1 LLRPLQIPYHLPIAL
16 LRAAPCVVFVFHQ
29 LVFAAV
35 ARFSTGKA
43 AIEFR
48 AAAQRSTR
56 TLMGKNNIPP
66 DNRSPR
72 DLLGD
77 LLAAIG
83 MADANPYQTW
93 PLSEALQEI
102 KSAWLARGELANVG
116 PYRKELRR
124 FRANTAKRREL
135 RKQFVPVVREAIA
148 LAGWI
153 RANPNV
159 DESTL
164 RALMPD
170 RVVNIDP
177 AEMEEEEDRDIEFVI
192 ERAGDYRKRQ
202 VRKLVVEP
210 FLLLLEEYR
219 VVPDSKLL
227 PLNRMMQ
234 ALFDWLGIK
243 PTLRPTDSGIGTIA
257 RDLRKR
263 DQRD

>member
-1 LLRPLQIPYHLPIAL
+1 
-16 LRAAPCVVFVFHQ
+16 VFHQ

-35 ARFSTGKA
+35 ARSSTGKA
-43 AIEFR
+43 AIDFR
-48 AAAQRSTR
+48 TAAQRSTR

-72 DLLGD
+72 DLRGD

-83 MADANPYQTW
+83 MADANPYMTM
-93 PLSEALQEI
+93 PLEMALSEIE
-102 KSAWLARGELANVG
+102 SAWFARELPNVG

-124 FRANTAKRREL
+124 FRAITAKRREL
-135 RKQFVPVVREAIA
+135 RKQFGPVVREAIA
-148 LAGWI
+148 LAGLV

-164 RALMPD
+164 RALMSD
-170 RVVNIDP
+170 SDGNIDP
-177 AEMEEEEDRDIEFVI
+177 AEIEEEEDRNIEFVI
-192 ERAGDYRKRQ
+192 DRTGNYRKRQ

-219 VVPDSKLL
+219 VVPDSKVL

-234 ALFDWLGIK
+234 AFFNWLGIEK
-243 PTLRPTDSGIGTIA
+243 ALRPTDSGIRTIA
-257 RDLRKR
+257 RDLRNR

>member
-1 LLRPLQIPYHLPIAL
+1 
-16 LRAAPCVVFVFHQ
+16 
-29 LVFAAV
+29 
-35 ARFSTGKA
+35 
-43 AIEFR
+43 
-48 AAAQRSTR
+48 
-56 TLMGKNNIPP
+56 MGKNNISP

-83 MADANPYQTW
+83 MAHANPYQTMS
-93 PLSEALQEI
+93 LEMTLREI
-102 KSAWLARGELANVG
+102 ESAWFARRQVPNVG

-124 FRANTAKRREL
+124 FRAITAKRREL
-135 RKQFVPVVREAIA
+135 RKQFGPVVREAIA

-170 RVVNIDP
+170 SEIIDP
-177 AEMEEEEDRDIEFVI
+177 AEIEEEEDRNIEFVI
-192 ERAGDYRKRQ
+192 DRTGDYRKRQ

-210 FLLLLEEYR
+210 FLLLLEEFR
-219 VVPDSKLL
+219 VVPHSKLL
-227 PLNRMMQ
+227 PRNRMMQ

-243 PTLRPTDSGIGTIA
+243 PTLCPTDSGIRTIA